1 MKMIIICSEAKIGSG
16 TKLMHKLTRLF
27 GLLLLSAF
35 LLLPSTASAYSYGD
49 ANSDE
54 VAETFKLVIASVEAP
69 TPDWDKALA
78 AHNERKAEISSHF
91 GEEVAKTLS
100 ANIQAHD
107 KDLTVTNYKAL
118 LVMNLDRRFQYAL
131 KDVNDYTNA
140 KLLLAKA
147 KATYVVLQ
155 PYVQEQITDADKL
168 KSLDQAFD
176 AALEALG
183 NPGLFGA
190 GKKESK
196 PEEFKK
202 NVLYVYDTVKP
213 LFPYKPEAGA
223 KDGGKGTANET
234 INPDAQHA
242 PMEHTNKTNPLL
254 TFGLIGGVIVIGALS
269 VWFAKKKGLF

>member
-1 MKMIIICSEAKIGSG
+1 MIIICSEAKIGSG
-16 TKLMHKLTRLF
+16 TRLMHKLTKLF
-27 GLLLLSAF
+27 SLLLLAAF

-49 ANSDE
+49 ANTDE
-54 VAETFKLVIASVEAP
+54 VAETFKLVISSLEAP

-91 GEEVAKTLS
+91 GESVASTLA

-107 KDLTVTNYKAL
+107 KDLTVANYKAL

-155 PYVQEQITDADKL
+155 PYVQEQINDADKL

-176 AALEALG
+176 AALESLG

-196 PEEFKK
+196 PEDFKK

-213 LFPYKPEAGA
+213 LFPYKADQDAGA
-223 KDGGKGTANET
+223 NDDGKNTDNAPVITDG
-234 INPDAQHA
+234 QHA
-242 PMEHTNKTNPLL
+242 PMEQTNKTNPLL
-254 TFGLIGGVIVIGALS
+254 TFGLIGGVVVIGALS